1 VVEVIPLNDTAADE
15 ILEIAAGLE
24 ARSEHPIGR
33 AILARAVESGIALP
47 ESAEFQSIP
56 GRGAE
61 GVVGGQ
67 HALVGNHRL
76 IEERGLCNAAI
87 HSKLDA
93 LAASGRTAVLIAR
106 LERPLGIIALAD
118 RSRESARD
126 TIDMLRR
133 QGVERVVMLT
143 GDNHAS
149 AAVLAREL
157 GVDETYAEL
166 LPHDKVEAVR
176 KLREKHGTVAM
187 VGDGVND
194 APALAAADVGIA
206 MGAAGTDVA
215 LETADIALMADELL
229 KIPFAI
235 RLGRATLR
243 NIQMNVSLSLALKAV
258 FLALAIM
265 GSATLWMAVMADMGA
280 SLLVIA
286 NGMRLL
292 RAD

>member
-1 VVEVIPLNDTAADE
+1 MV
-15 ILEIAAGLE
+15 
-24 ARSEHPIGR
+24 SGR
-33 AILARAVESGIALP
+33 PAL
-47 ESAEFQSIP
+47 I
-56 GRGAE
+56 
-61 GVVGGQ
+61 
-67 HALVGNHRL
+67 GNHRL

-87 HSKLDA
+87 HAKLDA
-93 LAASGRTAVLIAR
+93 LAASGRTAVLVSR
-106 LERPLGIIALAD
+106 EGLPLGIIALAD
-118 RSRESARD
+118 RTRESAREA
-126 TIDMLRR
+126 IEMLRS
-133 QGVERVVMLT
+133 QGVQRVVMLT
-143 GDNHAS
+143 GDNQAS
-149 AAVLAREL
+149 ADALAHEIGADDSR
-157 GVDETYAEL
+157 AEL
-166 LPHDKVEAVR
+166 LPHDKVAAVHD
-176 KLREKHGTVAM
+176 LRNRYGAIAM

-206 MGAAGTDVA
+206 MGAAGSDAA

-243 NIQMNVSLSLALKAV
+243 NIHANVTLSLGLKLIFV
-258 FLALAIM
+258 ALAVN